1 MASPNK
7 KKILKNTTNA
17 PIELTQVGLT
27 VPALGQITIEPGSYY
42 LFANEIGLTPAGQL
56 DTLIANGSIVV
67 NDGIHD
73 LTIAEGILVDR
84 AIDYLKHP
92 DTAFNIRFLAEP
104 ERSNGFASSN
114 VQEAIEEA
122 KSTIEGKISVLPTF
136 TNNGLTSGKWLS
148 LDGSMGG
155 SDTLPAICTYDS
167 KLAGLTYINTN
178 NESNVDIEFYKNGT
192 SAPQLVFTWQIRNK
206 RHAWKT
212 NAPLGSVLFMS
223 GDRISCFVRGVTG
236 TNARDVI
243 VNLFVQSTNNTVGE
257 GGEATGIT

>member
-17 PIELTQVGLT
+17 PIELTQVGYT
-27 VPALGQITIEPGSYY
+27 VPALGQITIEPGAYY

-67 NDGIHD
+67 NDGVHD
-73 LTIAEGILVDR
+73 LKIAEGILVDR

-92 DTAFNIRFLAEP
+92 DTAFNIRFLSET
-104 ERSNGFASSN
+104 ERPNGFASNN

-136 TNNGLTSGKWLS
+136 LNNGLTAGKWLS

-155 SDTLPAICTYDS
+155 SDTLPAICSYDS
-167 KLAGLTYINTN
+167 KLAGLTYVNTN
-178 NESNVDIEFYKNGT
+178 NGSNLDVEFYKNGT
-192 SAPQLVFTWQIRNK
+192 GAPQLVFTWQIRNK

-212 NAPLGSVLFMS
+212 NSPLNTVLFLS
-223 GDRISCFVRGVTG
+223 GDRISCFARGVAG
-236 TNARDVI
+236 TSARDVVI
-243 VNLFVQSTNNTVGE
+243 NLFVQSVNNTVGE
-257 GGEATGIT
+257 GGGATGIT

>member
-17 PIELTQVGLT
+17 PIELAQVGYT
-27 VPALGQITIEPGSYY
+27 VPALGQIIIEPGAYY
-42 LFANEIGLTPAGQL
+42 LFANEIGLTPVGQL

-73 LTIAEGILVDR
+73 LIAAEGILVDR
-84 AIDYLKHP
+84 AIDYLKYP
-92 DTAFNIRFLAEP
+92 DTAFNVRFMSEP
-104 ERSNGFASSN
+104 ERSNGFASNN

-136 TNNGLTSGKWLS
+136 LNNGLTSGKWLS

-155 SDTLPAICTYDS
+155 SNTLPSLCTYDS

-178 NESNVDIEFYKNGT
+178 DNSNIDIEFYKNGT
-192 SAPQLVFTWQIRNK
+192 AAPQLVFTWQIRNK

-212 NAPLGSVLFMS
+212 NSPLNNVIFMS
-223 GDRISCFVRGVTG
+223 GDRISCFARGVAG
-236 TNARDVI
+236 TSARDVV
-243 VNLFVQSTNNTVGE
+243 VNLFVQSTNNIVGE
-257 GGEATGIT
+257 GGAPADIT